1 LSRNNIKGFIKRT
14 KVRQMNG
21 SVINI
26 RGVEKVVSHQCT
38 QCYELYQS
46 ERFYAKCPVCDFENK
61 MRKFGD
67 EIMGLDK

>member
-1 LSRNNIKGFIKRT
+1 
-14 KVRQMNG
+14 MNG